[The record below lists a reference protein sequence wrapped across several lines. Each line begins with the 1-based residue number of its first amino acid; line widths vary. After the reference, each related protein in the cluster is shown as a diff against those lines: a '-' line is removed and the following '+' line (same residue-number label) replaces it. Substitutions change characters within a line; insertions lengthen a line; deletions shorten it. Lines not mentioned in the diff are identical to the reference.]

1 MPDTATLAT
10 QTQAKAPTNA
20 ASSLL
25 LGDPDEDLRLES
37 TLYRS
42 QQVRHTSGVFDLDNP
57 VLRDAVGDRSALVV
71 CTPTVYRLYGAG
83 IRDYVGT
90 LSAPSSAQIM
100 VLDRG
105 ESSKSLDAV
114 VEVCERAATSRL
126 LRTSPIIAV
135 GGGVCTDICGLAAAL
150 YRRGIPHIKI
160 PTTLVGLV
168 DAGIGTKNAINHGGH
183 KSNLGSFHPPEHS
196 ILDPG
201 FLATLPVRHLR
212 NGLAE
217 IAKLAIV
224 ADPALLEL
232 LQRHGS
238 DLLRSGFRA
247 PADAR
252 DEVLH
257 RSVVGMLSQ
266 LSENLFEQVDYRRKV
281 DFGHTLSP
289 HIEVASEHDVLH
301 GEAVAMD
308 VALSSQIAHDLG
320 LLDAGH
326 LDRILSL
333 LSGLGLNLA
342 WAPTQVD
349 VMWSTL
355 STVHEHRNGDLHL
368 VVPTGIGSCAY
379 LGLDAITP
387 QVLRDAHER
396 LLLRPRRS
404 PRLAFDDT
412 VSR

>member
-1 MPDTATLAT
+1 M
-10 QTQAKAPTNA
+10 
-20 ASSLL
+20 LL
-25 LGDPDEDLRLES
+25 SDPGEGLRLDS
-37 TLYRS
+37 ALHRTQR
-42 QQVRHTSGVFDLDNP
+42 VRHTSGVLDVDNP
-57 VLRDAVGDRSALVV
+57 VLREAVGGRSALVV
-71 CTPTVYRLYGAG
+71 CTPTVYRPYGDR
-83 IRDYVGT
+83 IRYYAAT
-90 LSAPSSAQIM
+90 LSTPSSAQIM
-100 VLDRG
+100 TLDRG
-105 ESSKSLDAV
+105 ESSKSLGAV

-168 DAGIGTKNAINHGGH
+168 DAGIGTKNAVNHGGH
-183 KSNLGSFHPPEHS
+183 KSILGSFHPPELS
-196 ILDPG
+196 ILDAG
-201 FLATLPVRHLR
+201 FLSTLPVRHLR

-217 IAKLAIV
+217 IVKLAIV
-224 ADPALLEL
+224 ADPALFEL
-232 LQRHGS
+232 LAHHSS

-247 PADAR
+247 PVDAR

-257 RSVVGMLSQ
+257 RSVAGMLGQ

-289 HIEVASEHDVLH
+289 YIEVASEHEVLH

-308 VALSSQIAHDLG
+308 VALSAQIASNLG
-320 LLDAGH
+320 LLDARN

-333 LSGLGLNLA
+333 LSGLGLDLA
-342 WAPTQVD
+342 WAPTRVD
-349 VMWSTL
+349 VMWSAL

-379 LGLDAITP
+379 LGLDVVTP
-387 QVLRDAHER
+387 QVLRDAHEQ
-396 LLLRPRRS
+396 LLLRP
-404 PRLAFDDT
+404 PRPLRPSLDD
-412 VSR
+412 VASR

>member
-1 MPDTATLAT
+1 MPDTAALAT
-10 QTQAKAPTNA
+10 RTQA
-20 ASSLL
+20 
-25 LGDPDEDLRLES
+25 GDPEGGASMLLNEPDEALQLDSALHR
-37 TLYRS
+37 TQR
-42 QQVRHTSGVFDLDNP
+42 VRHTSGVFDIDNP
-57 VLRDAVGDRSALVV
+57 ILREAVGGRSALVV

-83 IRDYVGT
+83 IRDYVST
-90 LSAPSSAQIM
+90 LPRPSSVEIM

-114 VEVCERAATSRL
+114 VEVCECAASSRL
-126 LRTSPIIAV
+126 LRTSPIVAV

-196 ILDPG
+196 ILDAG
-201 FLATLPVRHLR
+201 FLTTLPVRHLR

-217 IAKLAIV
+217 VAKLAIV
-224 ADPALLEL
+224 ADLALFEL
-232 LQRHGS
+232 LDRHGL

-247 PADAR
+247 PAAAR
-252 DEVLH
+252 NEVLQ
-257 RSVVGMLSQ
+257 RSVAGMLDQ
-266 LSENLFEQVDYRRKV
+266 LSQNLFEQVDYRRKV

-289 HIEVASEHDVLH
+289 YIEVASEHEVLH

-320 LLDAGH
+320 LLHARD

-333 LSGLGLNLA
+333 LSGLGLSLV

-349 VMWSTL
+349 VLWSTL
-355 STVHEHRNGDLHL
+355 SSVNEHRNGDLHL

-379 LGLDAITP
+379 LELDAVTP
-387 QVLRDAHER
+387 QVLKDAHER
-396 LLLRPRRS
+396 LLLRPTRP
-404 PRLAFDDT
+404 PRLAFDDAA
-412 VSR
+412 SR

>member
-1 MPDTATLAT
+1 MPDTADLAT
-10 QTQAKAPTNA
+10 RMQAKASDA
-20 ASSLL
+20 AKSLL
-25 LGDPDEDLRLES
+25 LADPDSDLRLES
-37 TLYRS
+37 TLRRS

-57 VLRDAVGDRSALVV
+57 VLREAVGGRSALVV

-83 IRDYVGT
+83 IRDYAAT
-90 LSAPSSAQIM
+90 LSTPSSVEIM
-100 VLDRG
+100 VLDRD

-114 VEVCERAATSRL
+114 VEVCERAAASRL

-168 DAGIGTKNAINHGGH
+168 DAGIGTKNAVNHGGH
-183 KSNLGSFHPPEHS
+183 KSSLGSFHPPEHS

-201 FLATLPVRHLR
+201 FLTTLPVRHLR

-224 ADPALLEL
+224 AEPALFEL
-232 LQRHGS
+232 LARHGV

-247 PADAR
+247 PAGAR

-257 RSVVGMLSQ
+257 RSVAGMLGQ

-289 HIEVASEHDVLH
+289 YIEIASEHAVLH

-320 LLDAGH
+320 VLDAGH

-333 LSGLGLNLA
+333 LSGLGLNLV

-349 VMWSTL
+349 LMWSTL

-368 VVPTGIGSCAY
+368 VVPTGIGSCTC
-379 LGLDAITP
+379 LGLEAVTP
-387 QVLRDAHER
+387 EVLRDAHER
-396 LLLRPRRS
+396 LLLRRFSRPPRA
-404 PRLAFDDT
+404 AFDDA